1 MLANQFKS
9 KIMDTMT
16 CVVKDSAIRIFDLTS
31 KKEVEYEAPENTQ
44 FSEGQTVR
52 VTLSPPQFTI
62 GGKRLIHVGSSAIR
76 REEKW
81 LEKNKP

>member
-9 KIMDTMT
+9 KIMDTLT
-16 CVVKDSAIRIFDLTS
+16 CTIKNSTIKIQDLAS
-31 KKEVEYEAPENTQ
+31 GREIEYESPENTQ

-62 GGKRLIHVGSSAIR
+62 GGKRLIHVGSSAAR
-76 REEKW
+76 REERW
-81 LEKNKP
+81 LEKIKP